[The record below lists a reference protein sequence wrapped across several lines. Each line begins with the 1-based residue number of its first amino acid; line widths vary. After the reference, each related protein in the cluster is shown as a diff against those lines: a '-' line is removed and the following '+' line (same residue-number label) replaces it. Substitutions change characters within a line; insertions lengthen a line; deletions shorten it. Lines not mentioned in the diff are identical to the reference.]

1 MREHDPSSI
10 WICDGV
16 IQGDRAR
23 EISKALLLPEI
34 DDDRY
39 RQADGI
45 ISYLS
50 EQTGTPYLI
59 VQDDDELLLDA
70 YEKRPAYR
78 WIAIKLKNNITSKNK
93 KVQEDLQTTL
103 AGASSIILGSGCS
116 DESPH
121 VSLPND
127 LFKQ

>member
-1 MREHDPSSI
+1 MIPQASGYVTGSFRGH
-10 WICDGV
+10 
-16 IQGDRAR
+16 RAR
-23 EISKALLLPEI
+23 EISKALEI

-39 RQADGI
+39 LQAEYI
-45 ISYLS
+45 INDLS
-50 EQTGTPYLI
+50 ENIRTPYLI
-59 VQDDDELLLDA
+59 VQDADELLDA
-70 YEKRPAYR
+70 YEKRPYR
-78 WIAIKLKNNITSKNK
+78 WIAIKLKNNNITSKNK
-93 KVQEDLQTTL
+93 KVQEVLQMTL